1 MSKRLDNFVFFFF
14 IFVFGIIHNFYKL
27 IMHNK
32 IKQKNPKNNTFRN
45 IALIKEEETLLIDYL
60 KQKLNLPSRREAIL
74 FAVKKAIAELENGK

>member
-1 MSKRLDNFVFFFF
+1 
-14 IFVFGIIHNFYKL
+14 
-27 IMHNK
+27 MHNK

>member
-1 MSKRLDNFVFFFF
+1 MN
-14 IFVFGIIHNFYKL
+14 
-27 IMHNK
+27 NK
-32 IKQKNPKNNTFRN
+32 IKEKNKKNKTFRN

>member
-1 MSKRLDNFVFFFF
+1 LFFF
-14 IFVFGIIHNFYKL
+14 INFVFGIIHNFYKL
-27 IMHNK
+27 TMNNK
-32 IKQKNPKNNTFRN
+32 IKEKNQKNKTFRN